1 MLNVLNPLA
10 HPMSINPVRGQQQK
24 INDRQKIP
32 WFNKGFDRQNTEHP
46 LHNIL
51 QGVLTVSDKSEESFS
66 ISQVAEKLGVSQNTV
81 RNWEKELGEFIMVKR
96 DKTGARTYTSHDV
109 NKLDKVNEL
118 REQGLTLPTIN
129 KVFSTFY
136 KEEEDHLQTDLD
148 SKQNDLQNQ
157 IKALTEQQV
166 EELKGYLETSMQSI
180 IRVQNAILSELQQY
194 PRKSVR
200 KPIFARLAGRL

>member
-1 MLNVLNPLA
+1 M
-10 HPMSINPVRGQQQK
+10 
-24 INDRQKIP
+24 
-32 WFNKGFDRQNTEHP
+32 FDSN
-46 LHNIL
+46 
-51 QGVLTVSDKSEESFS
+51 EESYS
-66 ISQVAEKLGVSQNTV
+66 ISEVAEKLGVSQNTV
-81 RNWEKELGEFIMVKR
+81 RNWEKELGDFIMVQR
-96 DKTGARTYTSHDV
+96 GKTGARTYTILDV
-109 NKLDKVNEL
+109 SKLEKVNEL

-136 KEEEDHLQTDLD
+136 KEEELGQSQTDQ
-148 SKQNDLQNQ
+148 SVQQNDLQSQ